1 MGKQP
6 RLLLV
11 IDVIALILVSVATY
25 MVFLYAPIEAVMGP
39 VQKIFYFHVATAWV
53 GMLGFMAAMGT
64 AITYLI
70 TKKKIWDLIEV
81 SAIEIALVFFLIT
94 IVTGSI
100 WAYPAWNT
108 WWTWDP
114 RLTTA
119 SIVEL
124 VYLAYLMLRQGIEDP
139 ERRARFGAVYA
150 IVGSIS
156 VPVTFFAIRLMRTIH
171 PVVIGA
177 NSADA
182 EGAFAMTPKMG
193 VTFAIS
199 LIAFSILFISLL
211 WHRIRL
217 GELSEKVEALKLRL
231 TQ

>member
-6 RLLLV
+6 RLLSV
-11 IDVIALILVSVATY
+11 IDLIALVSVAVATY
-25 MVFLYAPIEAVMGP
+25 MVFLYAPIEAIMGP

-64 AITYLI
+64 AVAYLI

-124 VYLAYLMLRQGIEDP
+124 VYLAYMMLRQGIEDP

-177 NSADA
+177 NSAGA
-182 EGAFAMTPKMG
+182 EGTFAMTPKMG
-193 VTFAIS
+193 LTFAIS

-217 GELSEKVEALKLRL
+217 GALSEKVEELKLRL